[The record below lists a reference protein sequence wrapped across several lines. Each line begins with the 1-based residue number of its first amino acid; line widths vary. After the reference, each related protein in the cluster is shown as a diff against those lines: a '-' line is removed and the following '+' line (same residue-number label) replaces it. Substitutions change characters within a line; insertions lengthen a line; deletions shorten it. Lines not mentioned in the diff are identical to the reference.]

1 MKMKFG
7 VLAGT
12 VIAVM
17 MGLSGQAVAG
27 SDEEQL
33 ARMNDPDQWPA
44 PGRDFALTRHSP
56 LSDIHKGTVDKLNL
70 IWLQSTGALRGHEGQ
85 PLVVKDVGEQHKT
98 VLFMI
103 SGCPTPANGNGGK
116 ALNLTAN

>member
-33 ARMNDPDQWPA
+33 ARRFVGAGGAGQCE
-44 PGRDFALTRHSP
+44 LRHD
-56 LSDIHKGTVDKLNL
+56 LS
-70 IWLQSTGALRGHEGQ
+70 AR
-85 PLVVKDVGEQHKT
+85 
-98 VLFMI
+98 
-103 SGCPTPANGNGGK
+103 
-116 ALNLTAN
+116 